1 MHCLQ
6 LDSLPFHMQIMYDE
20 EGFYTELRYWE
31 NRFDGSLLE
40 IFLTCYEEIVRA
52 MMEETSVRRL
62 KRHLPEEVYPKHFR
76 VYGTRLNKEA
86 GFDLLPGVKRN
97 RRVKVYILD
106 ESYKKKP
113 YGAWGPLYVMDYQ
126 PAAFTEIV
134 DNPYGPGT
142 LYATGLKARILP
154 DGTVD
159 FLEEVGREVVTDGVH
174 GRVFFDLN
182 AVEQALTSF
191 DDIRSADAYMKYDTA
206 TNEMTLYADV
216 VAEAGFDKAACLESM
231 KQKYAPN
238 MVPADLYE
246 LQ

>member
-1 MHCLQ
+1 M
-6 LDSLPFHMQIMYDE
+6 
-20 EGFYTELRYWE
+20 
-31 NRFDGSLLE
+31 
-40 IFLTCYEEIVRA
+40 
-52 MMEETSVRRL
+52 
-62 KRHLPEEVYPKHFR
+62 
-76 VYGTRLNKEA
+76 
-86 GFDLLPGVKRN
+86 KRN

-126 PAAFTEIV
+126 PAFFTEIV

-159 FLEEVGREVVTDGVH
+159 FLEEVGREVVTDGVR
-174 GRVFFDLN
+174 GRVFFDLK

-216 VAEAGFDKAACLESM
+216 VAEPGFDKAACLEAM
-231 KQKYAPN
+231 KEKYAPN
-238 MVPADLYE
+238 MVPADIC
-246 LQ
+246 QM